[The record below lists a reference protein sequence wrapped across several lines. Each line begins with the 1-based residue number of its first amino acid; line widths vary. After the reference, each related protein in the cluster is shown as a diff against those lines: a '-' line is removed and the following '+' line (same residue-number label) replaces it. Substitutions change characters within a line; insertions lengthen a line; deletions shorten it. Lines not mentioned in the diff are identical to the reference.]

1 MERIAARDE
10 IQYAG
15 NTGGKETV
23 RDRGSQG
30 QEADVLETVL
40 IVDDAE
46 LNRDLLRVIC
56 DCKYNIL
63 EACDGEE
70 AISIIREK
78 GREIS
83 LVFLDLMMPKKDGLE
98 VLAFLQYSGRKTNIP
113 VIMITGE
120 ATVESDLKA
129 YEYGADDIIYKPF
142 DSRIVLRRAQNLI
155 ELYKQRN
162 DIEAKLMEQT
172 VELRR
177 SQEKLQKN
185 NEFLINALGSVVE
198 FRSLESGAHIQR
210 VSGFTKILLRG
221 VKSNYPRYG
230 LTDDQ
235 INVISR
241 ASALHDVGKI
251 GIPDAILN
259 KPGRFTAEEFE
270 TMKRHTLIGC
280 DILERFKQE
289 ESEFYRYCYD
299 ICRWHHEKAD
309 GKGYPDGLTA
319 DQTPIWAQAT
329 AVADC
334 FDALVSKRVYKDSYG
349 MDEAFDMIRRGEC
362 GAFSGEIMRCFELV
376 RGELFSEAGRS
387 IPRAGTA
394 GK

>member
-1 MERIAARDE
+1 M
-10 IQYAG
+10 
-15 NTGGKETV
+15 
-23 RDRGSQG
+23 
-30 QEADVLETVL
+30 ETVL

-46 LNRDLLRVIC
+46 LNRDLLHIIC
-56 DCKYNIL
+56 DRKYNIL

-70 AISIIREK
+70 AIKIIKEK
-78 GREIS
+78 GSEIA
-83 LVFLDLMMPKKDGLE
+83 LVFLDLIMPKKNGLE
-98 VLAFLQYSGRKTNIP
+98 VLAFLQYSDRKAHLP

-142 DSRIVLRRAQNLI
+142 DSRVILRRAENLI
-155 ELYKQRN
+155 ELYKQRH
-162 DIEAKLMEQT
+162 DMEAKLMEQT

-177 SQEKLQKN
+177 SQEKLQRN

-198 FRSLESGAHIQR
+198 FRNLESGTHIQR
-210 VSGFTKILLRG
+210 VRSFTKILLRS

-235 INVISR
+235 INVISG

-259 KPGRFTAEEFE
+259 KPGRLTPEEFE
-270 TMKRHTLIGC
+270 IMKQHTLIGC
-280 DILERFKQE
+280 DILKRFKQE
-289 ESEFYRYCYD
+289 ESEFYRYCYE

-319 DQTPIWAQAT
+319 DQTPIWAQVT

-349 MDEAFDMIRRGEC
+349 MNEAFDMILRGEC
-362 GAFSGEIMRCFELV
+362 GPFSREIMHCFELA
-376 RGELFSEAGRS
+376 RGELFSEASRS
-387 IPRAGTA
+387 VSRMGTVE
-394 GK
+394 K